1 MQISHFLKKPDF
13 QLLYINT
20 FASKSSTNITLKQFP
35 HNSEIKAD
43 DATLKE
49 KRLFLI
55 ENFDRRLFSTINARG
70 VHQTAPTA

>member
-43 DATLKE
+43 DATLK
-49 KRLFLI
+49 KSGYIRSKI
-55 ENFDRRLFSTINARG
+55 STG
-70 VHQTAPTA
+70 SYFQP